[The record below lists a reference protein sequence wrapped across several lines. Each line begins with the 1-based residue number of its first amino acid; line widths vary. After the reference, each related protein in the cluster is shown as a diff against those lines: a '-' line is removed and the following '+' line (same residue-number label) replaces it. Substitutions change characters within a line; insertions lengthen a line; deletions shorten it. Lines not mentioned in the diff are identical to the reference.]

1 MRVLVSA
8 CLLGENCK
16 YNGGNNRNQAVIG
29 FLRDK
34 EAVPVCPELLG
45 GLGAPRPCVELRD
58 GRAVTKDGRD
68 VDAAI
73 RRGVELALEAAGDVD
88 LAVLQPRS
96 PTCGARQVYDGTF
109 SGRLVPGMGLL
120 AAALHARGVP
130 LADAGELAAE
140 SGDRHVP

>member
-16 YNGGNNRNQAVIG
+16 YNGLSNRSQAVIG

-45 GLGAPRPCVELRD
+45 GLGVPRPCVELRA
-58 GRAVTKDGRD
+58 GRAVTRDGQD
-68 VDAAI
+68 LDAAI
-73 RRGVELALEAAGDVD
+73 RRGVELALEAAGDID
-88 LAVLQPRS
+88 LAVLQSRS
-96 PTCGARQVYDGTF
+96 PTCGARQIYDGTF
-109 SGRLVPGMGLL
+109 SGQLIPGMGLL
-120 AAALHARGVP
+120 AAALQAQGVP

-140 SGDRHVP
+140 SGAGHAL